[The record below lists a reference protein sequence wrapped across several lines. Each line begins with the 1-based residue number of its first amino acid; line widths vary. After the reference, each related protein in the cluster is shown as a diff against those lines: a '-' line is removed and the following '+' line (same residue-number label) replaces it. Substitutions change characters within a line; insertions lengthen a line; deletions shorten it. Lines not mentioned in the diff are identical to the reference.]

1 MFTLLIPSVVI
12 ASHKQKGEWNV
23 TPTKRN
29 TGNAA
34 HSGNVCA
41 DRRSGDPMR
50 VYVIQIEL
58 EVDFQ
63 TYGPEPDVGINAGF
77 DIESIYSPDDPHKED
92 ISDMLSQKAIDS
104 IYEQVEIHL
113 RKMKDDY

>member
-1 MFTLLIPSVVI
+1 
-12 ASHKQKGEWNV
+12 
-23 TPTKRN
+23 
-29 TGNAA
+29 
-34 HSGNVCA
+34 
-41 DRRSGDPMR
+41 MR

-92 ISDMLSQKAIDS
+92 VTDMLSEKALES

>member
-1 MFTLLIPSVVI
+1 MLHTNR
-12 ASHKQKGEWNV
+12 KGIHNV

-29 TGNAA
+29 TGNDRYTDP
-34 HSGNVCA
+34 GCA

-92 ISDMLSQKAIDS
+92 VSDMLSQKAIDS

>member
-1 MFTLLIPSVVI
+1 LL
-12 ASHKQKGEWNV
+12 HTNKRGYTNV

-29 TGNAA
+29 TGNDRYTYP
-34 HSGNVCA
+34 SCA

-50 VYVIQIEL
+50 AYLVQIEL

-92 ISDMLSQKAIDS
+92 VSDMLSQKAIDS

>member
-1 MFTLLIPSVVI
+1 MFTLFITHVVI

-29 TGNAA
+29 TGNDS
-34 HSGNVCA
+34 HFDMRLLGW
-41 DRRSGDPMR
+41 RTGDPMR

-92 ISDMLSQKAIDS
+92 VSDMLSQKAIDS

>member
-1 MFTLLIPSVVI
+1 MFTLFITHVVI
-12 ASHKQKGEWNV
+12 ASHKQKEGYTND
-23 TPTKRN
+23 TQRN

-34 HSGNVCA
+34 HSDLRLRGW
-41 DRRSGDPMR
+41 RSGDPMR
-50 VYVIQIEL
+50 AYLVQIEL

-92 ISDMLSQKAIDS
+92 VSDMLSKKAIDS